1 MSLFDSPTKPLI
13 MAILNVTPDSFSD
26 GGNLYRDGKLHTD
39 ALLRH
44 VDDLVVNGADLL
56 DVGGESTRPGAEPVS
71 VSEELDRTM
80 TAIEAVRSRFDV
92 PISLDS
98 STAQVMVEGISRGV
112 SMLNDVRAFQRE
124 GALGVAAASDLP
136 LCIMHM
142 KGTPKTMQAN
152 PEYQDV
158 VAEVESFLLSRRAEL
173 VEAGA
178 AQSNIWFDP
187 GFGFAKTLEHN
198 LSLLNGLPR
207 LAEHAPLLV
216 GMSKKRMVGEITERE
231 VDERVVG
238 SAIVGYHALL
248 NGAKILRVHDVASTR
263 DAVRIYQALSKHNNS
278 H

>member
-1 MSLFDSPTKPLI
+1 MSVFDNPTKPLI

-26 GGNLYRDGKLHTD
+26 GGKLYRDGKLHKDT
-39 ALLRH
+39 LLRQVQSL
-44 VDDLVVNGADLL
+44 VDEGADIL
-56 DVGGESTRPGAEPVS
+56 DIGGESTRPGAEPVS

-80 TAIEAVRSRFDV
+80 TAIEAVRSQFDV

-98 STAQVMVEGISRGV
+98 STAQVMTEGIKRGV
-112 SMLNDVRAFQRE
+112 SMLNDVRAFQRD
-124 GALGVAAASDLP
+124 GALSVAASSELP

-158 VAEVESFLLSRRAEL
+158 VTEVESFLVSRQAEL
-173 VEAGA
+173 VDAGA
-178 AQSNIWFDP
+178 ARSNVWFDP

-198 LSLLNGLPR
+198 LSLLNGLSR

-216 GMSKKRMVGEITERE
+216 GMSKKRMVGDITERE

-263 DAVRIYQALSKHNNS
+263 DAVRIYQALSDNNNS